1 MEQNLLNN
9 DTKLLSN
16 DNKNNIINAK
26 SISEKDIDKQCFQFL
41 LPPTATKIKNQ
52 NFWWQFGVN
61 FEKF

>member
-26 SISEKDIDKQCFQFL
+26 STSEKDIDIQCFQIL
-41 LPPTATKIKNQ
+41 LPPTATKIKSQ
-52 NFWWQFGVN
+52 NFGWQFGVN
-61 FEKF
+61 FERF

>member
-26 SISEKDIDKQCFQFL
+26 STSEKDID
-41 LPPTATKIKNQ
+41 I
-52 NFWWQFGVN
+52 
-61 FEKF
+61 